1 MMMNQPLEDEIRQ
14 IIADVMRDTGIRID
28 TDDPIVAMLFAQKRE
43 LAKFL
48 QQSSDEQTAQR
59 ERFLADFKTLS
70 DGIITAAAELQN
82 QKQQMVAELMQAN
95 ANDRAEIEQKLF
107 GSISQRIQT
116 QFQAQA
122 AELAKHISGS
132 LKMGVMVWA
141 VVQML
146 IFAVMIFLLK

>member
-1 MMMNQPLEDEIRQ
+1 MNQPLEDEICQ

-95 ANDRAEIEQKLF
+95 ANDRAEIERNCLAASVSAFKHNFRRKLP
-107 GSISQRIQT
+107 S
-116 QFQAQA
+116 
-122 AELAKHISGS
+122 
-132 LKMGVMVWA
+132 
-141 VVQML
+141 
-146 IFAVMIFLLK
+146 